1 MTFKTET
8 AYIEVPAGEPLPLD
22 YLPGQHLVYSDLV
35 TKTSE
40 GLEVDWDTTTRIP
53 ENYQVYLKWNPVAV
67 AVWIDEK
74 EEEPNDE

>member
-22 YLPGQHLVYSDLV
+22 YIPGQHLVYSHDVL
-35 TKTSE
+35 KLSE
-40 GLEVDWDTTTRIP
+40 GLDVNWDSETEFP

-67 AVWIDEK
+67 AVWIDE